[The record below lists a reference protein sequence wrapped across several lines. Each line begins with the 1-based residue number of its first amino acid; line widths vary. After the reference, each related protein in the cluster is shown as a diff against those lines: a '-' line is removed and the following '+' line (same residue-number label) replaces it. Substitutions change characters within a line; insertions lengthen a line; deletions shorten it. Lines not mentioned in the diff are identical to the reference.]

1 MLRDYKEGV
10 YHPGNWRKIMDYGCA
25 TLGDMGV
32 HIFDTPYN
40 ALELDVPLTIKNQC
54 RPSNGFAYP
63 ERNIVHYTFEGTPY
77 TTDRIDWVWYDGVEG
92 PERTNELELP
102 NGDALPDQGAMFIG
116 ENGNRLLLPHFM
128 EITTTLF
135 RVTPT

>member
-1 MLRDYKEGV
+1 MKL
-10 YHPGNWRKIMDYGCA
+10 A

-63 ERNIVHYTFEGTPY
+63 ERNIVHYTFEAHHTLL
-77 TTDRIDWVWYDGVEG
+77 IMDWVWYDGVEG
-92 PERTNELELP
+92 PNVQM
-102 NGDALPDQGAMFIG
+102 N
-116 ENGNRLLLPHFM
+116 
-128 EITTTLF
+128 
-135 RVTPT
+135 